1 MKLFNKLFNNY
12 EEESFG
18 YRLIM
23 DVGTEFLK
31 MAMVEFNHKEKNI
44 ISFARVKQ
52 DYGNMDGG
60 AITNIEGVSMKA
72 KEALIEIRDH
82 TPHQSV
88 EMIAGLAG
96 EFVKGILIS
105 YDVARDKVNKKIN
118 KKELEIIMNVGKE
131 KAYQKAIKMTEMET
145 GLKDVKLELI
155 HHNLVEI
162 RVDGYKVNNPEQF
175 QGKNIRVLAF
185 YTFAPLVQI
194 GALRTIARNL
204 GLSLIGI
211 VPEPLAIANSIL
223 NTESYEF
230 GAIIIDIGGGT
241 TDIALIR
248 NGGIEGSRMFAMG
261 GRSFTRSLAS
271 NFNITLE
278 EAEKLKLAYSRGESC
293 KNYNRIEKLIKSD
306 LHILYQGIELTL
318 RDIAQGEVLPKNVY
332 FCGGGSALKGLV
344 PGFGNLN
351 LEDSLPF
358 GQKAIIEMLDAIEI
372 NGINDI
378 NNFMQGIEYTT
389 PKALA
394 YCGSKLKTNERSVVD
409 FESQIL

>member
-1 MKLFNKLFNNY
+1 MKLFNKIFNY
-12 EEESFG
+12 QEEESFR
-18 YRLIM
+18 YRLVM

-31 MAMVEFNHKEKNI
+31 MAMVEFNHQERNI

-60 AITNIEGVSMKA
+60 AITNIEGVSLKA
-72 KEALIEIRDH
+72 REALEEIRDH
-82 TPHQSV
+82 TPHQALD
-88 EMIAGLAG
+88 MMAGLAG

-105 YDVARDKVNKKIN
+105 YDIAREKVNKKIS
-118 KKELEIIMNVGKE
+118 KKELESIMNAGKE
-131 KAYQKAIKMTEMET
+131 KAYQKALKMAELET
-145 GLKDVKLELI
+145 GIKDVELELI
-155 HHNLVEI
+155 HYNLVEI
-162 RVDGYKVNNPEQF
+162 KVDGYKVNNPEQF

-261 GRSFTRSLAS
+261 GRSFTRTLAS
-271 NFNITLE
+271 NFNISLE
-278 EAEKLKLAYSRGESC
+278 EAEELKLAYSIGESC
-293 KNYNRIEKLIKSD
+293 KNYNRIDKLVKSD
-306 LHILYQGIELTL
+306 LNILYQGIELSL
-318 RDIAQGEVLPKNVY
+318 KDMAQGEVLPRNIY

-344 PGFGNLN
+344 SGFENLKI
-351 LEDSLPF
+351 EDSLPF
-358 GQKAIIEMLDAIEI
+358 GQKVFIEMLDAVEI
-372 NGINDI
+372 KAIIDI
-378 NNFMQGIEYTT
+378 HKFMQGIQFTT

-394 YCGSKLKTNERSVVD
+394 YCASKLNTKERSVID